1 MSDDLDDSWE
11 YDFVMGA
18 DVVKCPYC
26 GVDVPCSLFFD
37 NEVECPKCGK
47 KFKQ

>member
-1 MSDDLDDSWE
+1 MNDDLDDFWE

-18 DVVKCPYC
+18 DTVKCPYC
-26 GVDVPCSLFFD
+26 GADVPCSLFFD